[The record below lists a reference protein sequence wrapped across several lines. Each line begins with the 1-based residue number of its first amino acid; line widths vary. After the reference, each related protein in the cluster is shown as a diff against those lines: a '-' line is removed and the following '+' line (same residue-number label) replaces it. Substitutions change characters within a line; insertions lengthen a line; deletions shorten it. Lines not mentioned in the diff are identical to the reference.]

1 MIICQTTRKGPLAG
15 IYLRMHPFPGSC
27 WSHGPACSVGTS
39 PLCAGEFCRK
49 IGDLFLS
56 LIIDGEVKL
65 LLSFV
70 LLKLLSYRC
79 LEDDLAAF
87 LQGWWHFPCWIVTWT
102 PVTALGWACCWKKT
116 AQWSQAWPWD
126 VFVQEALELCAR
138 RTVRLSCAVW
148 HIFLCYLLTDKV
160 ANLVPFSFAVHWP
173 QTDDI

>member
-70 LLKLLSYRC
+70 LLKLLLPMFGGWPCCFSSGMMTFSLLNCDLDSSDSFRMSML
-79 LEDDLAAF
+79 LEKNSTME
-87 LQGWWHFPCWIVTWT
+87 PSM
-102 PVTALGWACCWKKT
+102 ALGCVCSGGSGAVC
-116 AQWSQAWPWD
+116 QANC
-126 VFVQEALELCAR
+126 EAELCSL
-138 RTVRLSCAVW
+138 TYLSV
-148 HIFLCYLLTDKV
+148 L
-160 ANLVPFSFAVHWP
+160 FAHR
-173 QTDDI
+173 